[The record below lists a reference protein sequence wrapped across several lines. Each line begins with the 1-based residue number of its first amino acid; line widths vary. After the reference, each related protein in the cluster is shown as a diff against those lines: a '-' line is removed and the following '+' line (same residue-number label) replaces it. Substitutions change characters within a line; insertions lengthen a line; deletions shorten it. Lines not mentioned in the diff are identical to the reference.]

1 MSVWLKSPAPQV
13 WRNKGFSFVLFLQTR
28 QRGMNVSYKAEYTDN
43 AEKYAIYEN
52 STHGLR
58 RPCDYIFI
66 LAVNWNR
73 E

>member
-1 MSVWLKSPAPQV
+1 M
-13 WRNKGFSFVLFLQTR
+13 RRYTR